1 MERNNNICKSF
12 IIHEDR
18 VNIVKQNMPEEE
30 LLHDMADFFK
40 VFGDTTRIKIL
51 FALLFS
57 EICVCDLS
65 VLLQMNQS
73 AISHQLRVLKQ
84 ARLVKH
90 RREGKVVY
98 YSLKDRHVEN
108 IFEQGFIHLKEE
120 RPSFENQV
128 NTKNPVKSNHDTREY
143 HEHRDLHEYRTNNNQ
158 SQAHNPRKPRKE
170 NT

>member
-1 MERNNNICKSF
+1 MDRGSNICKSF

-18 VNIVKQNMPEEE
+18 VNKVRKHMPGDE
-30 LLHDMADFFK
+30 LLYDLADFFK
-40 VFGDTTRIKIL
+40 VFGDTTRVKIL
-51 FALLFS
+51 YALLFS

-73 AISHQLRVLKQ
+73 AVSHQLRVLKQ

-120 RPSFENQV
+120 RPSPEKPGNENDPDLGDPD
-128 NTKNPVKSNHDTREY
+128 KGDHDQY
-143 HEHRDLHEYRTNNNQ
+143 
-158 SQAHNPRKPRKE
+158 RKE
-170 NT
+170 DI